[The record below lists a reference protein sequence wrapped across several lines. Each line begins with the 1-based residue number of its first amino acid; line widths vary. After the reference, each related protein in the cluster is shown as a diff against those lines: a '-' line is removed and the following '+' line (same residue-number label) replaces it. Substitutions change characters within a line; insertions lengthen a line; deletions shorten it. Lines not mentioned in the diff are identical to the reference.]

1 MTFIWNIL
9 LLSIAIFLVT
19 RIMPKIHI
27 ESIWTIVIVALV
39 YSLINTI
46 LGGLL
51 VLLTLPLM
59 VITLGLFKLV
69 INATMLWITDKL
81 IAGFEIEDVATTAI
95 AALLIT
101 VIDSIL
107 RLFID
112 C

>member
-107 RLFID
+107 RWIF
-112 C
+112 